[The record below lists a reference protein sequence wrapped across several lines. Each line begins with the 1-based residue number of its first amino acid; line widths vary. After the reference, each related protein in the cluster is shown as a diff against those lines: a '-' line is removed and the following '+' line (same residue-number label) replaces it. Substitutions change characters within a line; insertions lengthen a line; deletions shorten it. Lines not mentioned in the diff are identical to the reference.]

1 VALCAKST
9 EAICKGVR
17 PAANAFAFSVT
28 RSHRLGCVE
37 AGLQMMEKIRV
48 EEIKPI
54 RLCGQVS
61 FDWLLAFH
69 FLRPN

>member
-1 VALCAKST
+1 MLPKLLAHNASNGRERCSFT
-9 EAICKGVR
+9 T
-17 PAANAFAFSVT
+17 AATKVKA
-28 RSHRLGCVE
+28 
-37 AGLQMMEKIRV
+37 MMEKIRV

-69 FLRPN
+69 FLHPN

>member
-1 VALCAKST
+1 VCQST
-9 EAICKGVR
+9 EAILKGVR
-17 PAANAFAFSVT
+17 PAANAFSFSVT

-37 AGLQMMEKIRV
+37 GLQMMEKIRV

-61 FDWLLAFH
+61 FDWVLAFH

>member
-1 VALCAKST
+1 
-9 EAICKGVR
+9 
-17 PAANAFAFSVT
+17 
-28 RSHRLGCVE
+28 
-37 AGLQMMEKIRV
+37 MMKIRV

-69 FLRPN
+69 FVRRIVERSFRLI

>member
-1 VALCAKST
+1 
-9 EAICKGVR
+9 
-17 PAANAFAFSVT
+17 
-28 RSHRLGCVE
+28 
-37 AGLQMMEKIRV
+37 MMKIRV

-54 RLCGQVS
+54 RLRGQVS

>member
-1 VALCAKST
+1 VALCVKST

-17 PAANAFAFSVT
+17 PAANAFTFSVT
-28 RSHRLGCVE
+28 LSHRVGCVE
-37 AGLQMMEKIRV
+37 AGLQMMEKICL

-69 FLRPN
+69 FLHPN